1 MRIGIEAQ
9 RLFRKNK
16 HGMDIVA
23 LELIKAL
30 QKTDTCN
37 QYFVFVKADQDSSC
51 ITPTENFEIIT
62 TRKYP
67 YLWWEQVVLRKL
79 SKKYRLDLL
88 HCTSNTAP
96 IALSVPLV
104 VTIHDIIYLER
115 INLRKGSWY
124 QIFGNLYRRGVVPLI
139 ARSTKKVITVS
150 EYEKEVIK
158 KKFPNLDLVAIY
170 NGLQDSFVKITDPEI
185 LQDVKEQYRLPN
197 EFILF
202 IGNTDPKKNLIGVLR
217 AYSILVNKGQPIPK
231 LVVLDIKESFLEKM
245 ILKINP
251 ELKNHI
257 VISGYVP
264 NYQLPAIYSL
274 ATLFMYPSLRESF
287 GIPLLEAMACGT
299 PIITSSTSS
308 MPEVVEDAA
317 LLVNPLHPE
326 QIANAIETLLTDS
339 AARARLVANG
349 YERVKTFNWL
359 NNAKQTLSIYIEVF
373 NKKE

>member
-139 ARSTKKVITVS
+139 ARTTKKVITVS

>member
-139 ARSTKKVITVS
+139 ARTTKKVITVS

-202 IGNTDPKKNLIGVLR
+202 IGNTDPKKNLIGALR

>member
-88 HCTSNTAP
+88 HCTCNTAP

-139 ARSTKKVITVS
+139 ARTTKKVITVS

>member
-1 MRIGIEAQ
+1 
-9 RLFRKNK
+9 
-16 HGMDIVA
+16 
-23 LELIKAL
+23 
-30 QKTDTCN
+30 
-37 QYFVFVKADQDSSC
+37 
-51 ITPTENFEIIT
+51 
-62 TRKYP
+62 
-67 YLWWEQVVLRKL
+67 
-79 SKKYRLDLL
+79 
-88 HCTSNTAP
+88 
-96 IALSVPLV
+96 
-104 VTIHDIIYLER
+104 
-115 INLRKGSWY
+115 
-124 QIFGNLYRRGVVPLI
+124 
-139 ARSTKKVITVS
+139 
-150 EYEKEVIK
+150 
-158 KKFPNLDLVAIY
+158 
-170 NGLQDSFVKITDPEI
+170 
-185 LQDVKEQYRLPN
+185 LPN

>member
-88 HCTSNTAP
+88 HCTCNTAP

-139 ARSTKKVITVS
+139 ARTTKKVITVS

-185 LQDVKEQYRLPN
+185 LQDAKEQYRLPN

>member
-88 HCTSNTAP
+88 HCTCNTAP

-139 ARSTKKVITVS
+139 ARTTKKVITVS

-299 PIITSSTSS
+299 FVRSYGLRNTHHY
-308 MPEVVEDAA
+308 
-317 LLVNPLHPE
+317 LKHLFH
-326 QIANAIETLLTDS
+326 
-339 AARARLVANG
+339 AR
-349 YERVKTFNWL
+349 
-359 NNAKQTLSIYIEVF
+359 SC
-373 NKKE
+373 

>member
-88 HCTSNTAP
+88 HCTCNTAP

-139 ARSTKKVITVS
+139 ARTTKKVITVS

-185 LQDVKEQYRLPN
+185 LQDAKEQYRLPN

-359 NNAKQTLSIYIEVF
+359 NNAKQTLSIFIEVF

>member
-139 ARSTKKVITVS
+139 ARTTKKVITVS

-185 LQDVKEQYRLPN
+185 LQDAKEQYRLPN